1 MTGAESGAPHELP
14 VLLGAGAGS
23 AEALL
28 LVGPRDA
35 GGMVRVRR
43 WSGEDWSATAAGVAE
58 RADALLHWIEAQAAA
73 GRSMNQSLYAVRL
86 WLRGEGAPNGG
97 R

>member
-1 MTGAESGAPHELP
+1 MTLPETRAPNELP
-14 VLLGAGAGS
+14 VLLGAGAGEM
-23 AEALL
+23 EALL
-28 LVGPRDA
+28 LVGPRDVA
-35 GGMVRVRR
+35 GMVPVRR
-43 WSGEDWSATAAGVAE
+43 WSGENWSAAAPSAIE

-86 WLRGEGAPNGG
+86 WLRGEGAPSGG